1 MKTTPLRSAPAP
13 EKNSTPAKVGS
24 ARSFPVVAVGASAG
38 GLDAFIEFFRS
49 LPVDTG
55 TAYVVIQHL
64 EPSHQSLLTE
74 IISKA
79 TRMPVEEVRPRKKI
93 QPNWVY
99 VIPPNTLIEIRSGA
113 FKLTA
118 RSGEPGEHL
127 SVNFFMR
134 SLAEARKEEAIGVVF
149 SGTGTDG
156 TLGLQEIKAQ
166 GGITFAQDPASAKYE
181 GMPRSAIESGCVDFI
196 LSPKGFADELR
207 RITRSS
213 LAVQPTVAQRF
224 EVSLS

>member
-55 TAYVVIQHL
+55 MAYVVIQHL

-79 TRMPVEEVRPRKKI
+79 TRMPVEEVKPRKKI
-93 QPNWVY
+93 QPNCVY
-99 VIPPNTLIEIRSGA
+99 VNPPNTLIEIRAG
-113 FKLTA
+113 
-118 RSGEPGEHL
+118 RS
-127 SVNFFMR
+127 N
-134 SLAEARKEEAIGVVF
+134 
-149 SGTGTDG
+149 
-156 TLGLQEIKAQ
+156 
-166 GGITFAQDPASAKYE
+166 
-181 GMPRSAIESGCVDFI
+181 
-196 LSPKGFADELR
+196 
-207 RITRSS
+207 
-213 LAVQPTVAQRF
+213 
-224 EVSLS
+224 